1 MTPPHVSSPGS
12 GFRRRLAGPAA
23 ALLGIALALGLVLG
37 GLAPAAVAQDAAQ
50 TPTPGVLGTPAP
62 TDPCAVPADQTPTP
76 LAEGTETYAIVSED
90 SKARYRVEEELAQ
103 IGATTAVGET
113 AAIIGQ
119 ILFSAE
125 GMPLACSRFDV
136 DLRTL
141 QSDSSRRDNYLYS
154 NTLETEQFPLAT
166 FILTGVEGLDGPL
179 PDGEETSFTLI
190 GNLTVHGVTHLISW
204 EAKVTRDG
212 DELSGTALTR
222 WEMPQFAIEPPRA
235 GPVVSLDE
243 TVQLEVD
250 IVAERA

>member
-1 MTPPHVSSPGS
+1 MTPTPVA
-12 GFRRRLAGPAA
+12 GFRRHPAGPVAG
-23 ALLGIALALGLVLG
+23 LLGLALVLG
-37 GLAPAAVAQDAAQ
+37 FVLGGATPAVLAQDDAP
-50 TPTPGVLGTPAP
+50 TPTPGVLGTPTP

-76 LAEGTETYAIVSED
+76 LAEGTETYAIVSEE
-90 SKARYRVEEELAQ
+90 SKARYRVEEELVQ
-103 IGATTAVGET
+103 VGATEAVGET

-119 ILFSAE
+119 ILFDAE

-141 QSDSSRRDNYLYS
+141 QSDEARRDNYLYN

-166 FILTGVEGLDGPL
+166 FVLTGVEGLDGPL
-179 PDGEETSFTLI
+179 ADGEETAFTLI
-190 GNLTVHGVTHLISW
+190 GNLTVHGVTNLISW
-204 EAKVTRDG
+204 EATVTRDG
-212 DELSGTALTR
+212 DDLSGSALTR

-250 IVAERA
+250 IVAKRAEG